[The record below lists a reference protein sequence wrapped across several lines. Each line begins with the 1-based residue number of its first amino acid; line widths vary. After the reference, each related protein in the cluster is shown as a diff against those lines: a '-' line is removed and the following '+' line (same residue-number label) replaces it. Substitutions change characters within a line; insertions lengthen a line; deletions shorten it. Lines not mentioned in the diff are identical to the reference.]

1 MRQRRRV
8 GLTIVAVG
16 VIAAV
21 AAGLWIGLPAVQR
34 SRQLAEISEA
44 VKAEAAL
51 FGAQSADPTLAVPE
65 PIVSDVITSGPWSFG
80 LLVTRAPDGIHA
92 EPDLKLFITRRD
104 EASDQIDAAIE
115 YTPAFYAYVEQIPDG
130 LMPQAARDLLIEA
143 ARVARGEA
151 AAPGLYFALPWEPGQ
166 TWTMTGGPHPDS
178 GVGSARPWSALDF
191 AWGPGVGLVR
201 AAESGVV
208 WRSSECPNF
217 IRIDHAG
224 GYRTGY
230 YHLVNE
236 RVQNGQNVLRG
247 DPIGNEGMGVG
258 CGGYTTGPHVHFS
271 LRYYDSRLNIG
282 GTEMSGWVVRDGD
295 RTYSG
300 CMRRLSDGYEVCTP
314 YAAVLHG
321 EGALPVIS
329 DLRYDWNRDTRP
341 DLWVVDLRPDDGGT
355 VILTVYDGSGPTSTL
370 PVPRS
375 SLPPQPEALNTSFA
389 AGDHDGDGTPDLWVV
404 HRRLDSS
411 GTTALRILSG
421 ADPHFLIEDSPTAL
435 GELGDQVRFAVADYN
450 RDGSPDLYAIIPDY
464 INDSVR
470 VRVVDGLDPMSIIG
484 DRITIVKAPSDYA
497 DVSFALADY
506 DRDGKADLWMIEPH
520 ARADGKTL
528 VTILKGNGFQSVLEQ
543 DVLPL
548 APQQTDI
555 NRFSWVVTDYNRDGT
570 PDVWH
575 VNRKSGVL
583 TIISGKNLTSVLYD
597 GPTGISN
604 IHKLDYQVLGS
615 DRARFPIPPEPPQL
629 LGPPDGAIVT
639 DPSIELSYR
648 PSGLAKTTTLV
659 MSDALGGVLASG
671 KAPKAHTAA
680 CDNDTCVVN
689 TADFGL
695 QMRDDVRVYW
705 NVRAANAY
713 GTTFSVTRSFVPDM
727 PGPVDILLPQDG
739 QTLAVQPQFTWTSRP
754 TASHYVVVVKNTTTK
769 EKFKL
774 TTDHA
779 ECTAACTAYLPSPL
793 VDGTYWVKVK
803 SFDAFGGKSK
813 SARHTFTLAL
823 MPPTVTP
830 VATNTPPPTITP
842 TPTVTPTV
850 DPNATLPV
858 PGYPQGFR
866 GLDPTPQA
874 TD

>member
-1 MRQRRRV
+1 MRQRRRM
-8 GLTIVAVG
+8 GMT
-16 VIAAV
+16 IAAV
-21 AAGLWIGLPAVQR
+21 GIIAAVTAGLVIGLPAIQR
-34 SRQLAEISEA
+34 NRDISEISDV
-44 VKAEAAL
+44 VKAEAAV
-51 FGAQSADPTLAVPE
+51 FGAQSVDPTVVIPE
-65 PIVSDVITSGPWSFG
+65 PIVSDVVVSGPWSFG
-80 LLVTRAPDGIHA
+80 LLVTRAPEGIHA

-104 EASDQIDAAIE
+104 EATGEISAAIE
-115 YTPAFYAYVEQIPDG
+115 YTPTFYAYVEQIPDG

-143 ARVARGEA
+143 AQVARGEA
-151 AAPGLYFALPWEPGQ
+151 AAPGLLFALPWESGQ

-208 WRSSECPNF
+208 WRSTDCPNF

-247 DPIGNEGMGVG
+247 DAIGNEGMGVG

-282 GTEMSGWVVRDGD
+282 GTELSGWVVRDGD

-300 CMRRLSDGYEVCTP
+300 CMRRISDGYEVCTP

-329 DLRYDWNRDTRP
+329 DLRYDWNRDTRA

-355 VILTVYDGSGPTSTL
+355 VVLTVYDGSGPTSTL

-389 AGDHDGDGTPDLWVV
+389 AGDHDGDGTPDLWIV

-421 ADPHFLIEDSPTAL
+421 ANPQSLIEDSPTAL
-435 GELGDQVRFAVADYN
+435 GYLGDEARFAVADYD
-450 RDGSPDLYAIIPDY
+450 RDGSPDLYAIVPDY
-464 INDSVR
+464 IADTVR
-470 VRVVDGLDPMSIIG
+470 VRVVNGLDPMSIIG
-484 DRITIVKAPSDYA
+484 DRTAIIEAPSDYA

-506 DRDGKADLWMIEPH
+506 DRDGRADLWVIEPH
-520 ARADGKTL
+520 ARADGKTR
-528 VTILKGNGFQSVLEQ
+528 VTVLGGNNFQTVLEQ
-543 DVLPL
+543 DALPL
-548 APQQTDI
+548 APQRTDI
-555 NRFSWVVTDYNRDGT
+555 NRFSWIVTDYNRDGT

-575 VNRKSGVL
+575 VDRKSGVL
-583 TIISGKNLTSVLYD
+583 TIVSGKNMTSILYD
-597 GPTGISN
+597 GPTGISKV
-604 IHKLDYQVLGS
+604 HKLDYQILGS
-615 DRARFPIPPEPPQL
+615 DRARLPIPPEPPQL
-629 LGPPDGAIVT
+629 IGPNDGKVVT
-639 DPSIELSYR
+639 DASVELSYR
-648 PSGLAKTTTLV
+648 PSGLAKTTNLV

-671 KAPKAHTAA
+671 KAPKAHTTA
-680 CDNDTCVVN
+680 CANDTCVVN
-689 TADFGL
+689 TAEFGL
-695 QMRDDVRVYW
+695 QMRDGVRVYW
-705 NVRAANAY
+705 NVRAGNTF
-713 GTTFSVTRSFVPDM
+713 GTTFSVTRSFVPDL
-727 PGPVDILLPQDG
+727 PGPVDILLPEDG
-739 QTLAVQPQFTWTSRP
+739 QALAVQPQFTWTSRP
-754 TASHYVVVVKNTTTK
+754 TASEYVVVVKNTATK
-769 EKFKL
+769 EKVKL
-774 TTDHA
+774 TFDHA
-779 ECTAACTAYLPSPL
+779 QCTAACTAQLPSPL
-793 VDGTYWVKVK
+793 VDGPYSVKVK
-803 SFDAFGGKSK
+803 SHDAFGGMSK
-813 SARHTFTLAL
+813 SVKHTFTLAL
-823 MPPTVTP
+823 APPTATP
-830 VATNTPPPTITP
+830 IVSNTPAPTPTITP
-842 TPTVTPTV
+842 TL

-866 GLDPTPQA
+866 GLDPTPEG